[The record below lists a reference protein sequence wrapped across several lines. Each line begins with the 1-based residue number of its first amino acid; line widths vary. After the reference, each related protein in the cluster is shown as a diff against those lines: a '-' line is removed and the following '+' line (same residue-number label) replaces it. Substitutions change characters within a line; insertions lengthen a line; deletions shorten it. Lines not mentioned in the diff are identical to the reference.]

1 LVFAGTLRTRRPYKS
16 MSRGLGT
23 LERAIIACIEKCRQ
37 PNYHADLYVQ
47 MGKEPPKPVVQ
58 VSAWGVWAQSHP
70 PTATARAITSKCLAE
85 GKRPPEAPRPTEA
98 QLKAAKR
105 AMRSFV
111 RKFPAYGL
119 MVPKGGRGRLLLYE
133 RGDEMSAMW
142 AKLKSQSRKLVTHD
156 DARAALKHLKARR
169 NEPFALKGKRFIHY
183 RGLSHGLTVKG
194 KRVFRDIALPD
205 A

>member
-1 LVFAGTLRTRRPYKS
+1 

-23 LERAIIACIEKCRQ
+23 LERAIFACIEKCRR
-37 PNYHADLYVQ
+37 PNYDADLYVE
-47 MGKEPPKPVVQ
+47 MGQEPPKPVVQ
-58 VSAWGVWAQSHP
+58 VSAGSVCREANP
-70 PTATARAITSKCLAE
+70 PTADAKAIASKCLAE
-85 GKRPPEAPRPTEA
+85 GKRPPEAPRLTEA
-98 QLKAAKR
+98 QWKAAKR
-105 AMRSFV
+105 AMHSFV
-111 RKFPAYGL
+111 RKFPEYGL
-119 MVPKGGRGRLLLYE
+119 MAPKGGRGRLLLYE

-142 AKLKSQSRKLVTHD
+142 AKLDGQTRRSVTHA